1 MKKMNKLVAFMAMAM
16 LSVSALA
23 EKEPRQG
30 FYIAPEVVN
39 VTMKDYCKNLGKP
52 PTCSESEIGFGLL
65 GGYQFNE
72 RLLHKPQNTRPTH
85 KQRDFL

>member
-1 MKKMNKLVAFMAMAM
+1 MKKMNNLVAFMAMAI

-39 VTMKDYCKNLGKP
+39 VTFKDLC
-52 PTCSESEIGFGLL
+52 
-65 GGYQFNE
+65 
-72 RLLHKPQNTRPTH
+72 
-85 KQRDFL
+85 